1 MPAATPITPVWLV
14 ATPGVL
20 LLDLAGMAEPLRLA
34 NKFADGKTFDLQMT
48 GPSAA
53 IQSSLPVQLAG
64 LSELPG
70 ALGGTRENPAW
81 VVLSG
86 TTTRADVPAAQRN
99 AAETATVDWLKAV
112 VGPALSARTARLW
125 TVCSGALLAARAGLL
140 NGRQCTTHHE
150 LIDQLKKN
158 HPAAEVQDNRIF
170 VIDGPVA
177 TSAGI
182 TAGIDLALAAIGER
196 CGQAVASLVA
206 RDMVVYWRRAGGDP
220 QLSPLLDHRN
230 HLHPSVHRAQDAILS
245 DPTADWSVENIATAA
260 HVSSRHLRRLF
271 QDNAGLN
278 PLAYVHSVRVG
289 LAKQALARGASVE
302 EAASQAGFGS
312 AQQMRRAWKGME
324 DSLPRAA
331 KAAAKRG

>member
-1 MPAATPITPVWLV
+1 MPAAAPATPVWLV

-34 NKFADGKTFDLQMT
+34 NRFSGGKAFDLQIA
-48 GPSAA
+48 GPAA
-53 IQSSLPVQLAG
+53 AVQSSLPVQLAG
-64 LSELPG
+64 LSGLP
-70 ALGGTRENPAW
+70 AQLGGSRDNPAW

-86 TTTRADVPAAQRN
+86 ATAQSDVPASQRN
-99 AAETATVDWLKAV
+99 AAENATVDWLKTV
-112 VGPALSARTARLW
+112 VGPALAARTARLW

-150 LIDQLKKN
+150 LIEQLKKN
-158 HPAAEVQDNRIF
+158 HPSAEVQDNRIY
-170 VIDGPVA
+170 VMDGPVA
-177 TSAGI
+177 TSAGV
-182 TAGIDLALAAIGER
+182 TSGVDLALAAIGER
-196 CGQAVASLVA
+196 CGQAVASQVA

-220 QLSPLLDHRN
+220 QLSPLLEHRN
-230 HLHPSVHRAQDAILS
+230 HLHPAVHRAQDAILA
-245 DPTADWSVENIATAA
+245 DPTADWSVESMAAAA

-271 QDNAGLN
+271 QENAGLN

-289 LAKQALARGASVE
+289 LAKQALAAGASVE

-324 DSLPRAA
+324 DSLPRTA
-331 KAAAKRG
+331 KAAAKRS

>member
-1 MPAATPITPVWLV
+1 MPAAAPATPVWLV

-20 LLDLAGMAEPLRLA
+20 LLDLAAMAEPLRLA
-34 NKFADGKTFDLQMT
+34 NKFAGAKTFELQMA
-48 GPSAA
+48 GPAGA

-64 LSELPG
+64 LGELPG
-70 ALGGTRENPAW
+70 SLGGSRENPAW

-86 TTTRADVPAAQRN
+86 TTSDVPASQRN
-99 AAETATVDWLKAV
+99 AAEGATVDWLKTV
-112 VGPALSARTARLW
+112 VAPALSARTARLW

-150 LIDQLKKN
+150 LVDQLKKN
-158 HPAAEVQDNRIF
+158 HPAAEVQENRIF

-196 CGQAVASLVA
+196 CGQAVASQVA

-230 HLHPSVHRAQDAILS
+230 HLHPAVHRAQDAILA
-245 DPTADWSVENIATAA
+245 DPTADWDVENMAAAA

-324 DSLPRAA
+324 SSLPRAA